1 MLFWDT
7 RTMVI
12 HGIVKILTVAII
24 KEIIKTC

>member
-12 HGIVKILTVAII
+12 LGVDKMLAVAII
-24 KEIIKTC
+24 KEMVKTF

>member
-12 HGIVKILTVAII
+12 LGVDKMLAVDII
-24 KEIIKTC
+24 KQMIKTF